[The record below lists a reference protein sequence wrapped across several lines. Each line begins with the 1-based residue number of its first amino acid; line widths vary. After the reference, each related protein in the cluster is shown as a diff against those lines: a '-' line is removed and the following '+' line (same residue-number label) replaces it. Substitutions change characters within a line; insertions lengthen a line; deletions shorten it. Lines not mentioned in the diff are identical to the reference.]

1 MSPLRCAWFNGGG
14 IACGGCDW
22 VEGAPVTEGGVAGM
36 AKALF
41 LLVLLLLLVAVAV
54 AVGREWPE
62 TESRDLFLD
71 GSASERPCAGGWD
84 D

>member
-1 MSPLRCAWFNGGG
+1 MSPLRCACDDGGL
-14 IACGGCDW
+14 
-22 VEGAPVTEGGVAGM
+22 VEGGVAGI

-41 LLVLLLLLVAVAV
+41 LLLLLLFLVVVVVVVVAV

-71 GSASERPCAGGWD
+71 GSASERPWAGGSD
-84 D
+84 DWRFPI

>member
-1 MSPLRCAWFNGGG
+1 MSPPRCACDDGG
-14 IACGGCDW
+14 
-22 VEGAPVTEGGVAGM
+22 VVEGGVAGI

-41 LLVLLLLLVAVAV
+41 LLLLLLLLLVVVAV

-71 GSASERPCAGGWD
+71 GSASERPWAGGSD
-84 D
+84 DWRFPI